1 MSIEKKQQELR
12 KQDLGKSVFTKQTLD
27 WIAQENLWNLWVP
40 KKYGGLEQSLSDGLL
55 KLQELARID
64 GSLGWT
70 VTLCSGANYFIGN
83 MNPEAAKQIFI
94 DARNPV
100 CFGGSGGVF
109 GTAEKKGD
117 YYEISGNWRYATGA
131 LYLSHFTLNA
141 EIFENGEK
149 MQNDEGTSKIVSFV
163 LPKEEVSIMEDWDTM
178 GLKASATCSFEVEK
192 VSLHKNFSFI
202 YNEFFQPQDIFK
214 IPFSV
219 FADLTLWVNYIGMA
233 EHFLAEASH
242 MRSKEILSGLES
254 NLVHANQKVAQFSEE
269 IEDKIAKGVA
279 IAPEY
284 MTEIHKTA
292 SDSVRSFSKNI
303 TEIFPHLGVNAARKN
318 EPLQQVFCDYFTAT
332 QHHIFTR

>member
-1 MSIEKKQQELR
+1 MKQQELR
-12 KQDLGKSVFTKQTLD
+12 KQDFGKSIFPKQTLD

-40 KKYGGLEQSLSDGLL
+40 KKYGGLEQSLSEGLA
-55 KLQELARID
+55 KLQELAKID

-83 MNPEAAKQIFI
+83 MNPETAKQIFI
-94 DARNPV
+94 DSKNPV

-117 YYEISGNWRYATGA
+117 YYEISGKWRYATGA
-131 LYLSHFTLNA
+131 PYLSHFTLNA
-141 EIFENGEK
+141 EILENGEK
-149 MQNDEGTSKIVSFV
+149 MQNDDGTAKIVSFV
-163 LPKEEVSIMEDWDTM
+163 MPKEEVSIIEDWDTM

-192 VSLHKNFSFI
+192 VSLHKSFSFI

-242 MRSKEILSGLES
+242 LRATEILSDLENNISSSNQRVTHFSKEI
-254 NLVHANQKVAQFSEE
+254 EE
-269 IEDKIAKGVA
+269 KIAKKAV
-279 IAPEY
+279 ISPEY
-284 MTEIHKTA
+284 MAELHRVATN
-292 SDSVRSFSKNI
+292 SVQEFSKNI
-303 TEIFPHLGVNAARKN
+303 VEIFPHLGVNAARKN
-318 EPLQQVFCDYFTAT
+318 EPVQQIFCDYFTAT
-332 QHHIFTR
+332 QHHIFTK